1 MRKSHLG
8 GKHFRTRAE
17 ECRTIAALFSN
28 RDARQRMLN
37 VAAEYER
44 MADAADE
51 LASGVGA
58 SVDSHSPSGSDR

>member
-1 MRKSHLG
+1 MRKSYPD
-8 GKHFRTRAE
+8 GKHFRARAG
-17 ECRTIAALFSN
+17 ECRTIAELFSN

-37 VAAEYER
+37 VAAEHER

-58 SVDSHSPSGSDR
+58 PVGSPSGSDR

>member
-1 MRKSHLG
+1 MRKSYPD
-8 GKHFRTRAE
+8 GKHFRARAG
-17 ECRTIAALFSN
+17 ECRTIAELFSN

-51 LASGVGA
+51 LASRVA
-58 SVDSHSPSGSDR
+58 VAVDSHSPSGSDG

>member
-1 MRKSHLG
+1 MRKSHLDG
-8 GKHFRTRAE
+8 RHFRTRAG
-17 ECRTIAALFSN
+17 ECRTIAELFSN

-58 SVDSHSPSGSDR
+58 SVGSPSGSDR

>member
-1 MRKSHLG
+1 MRKSYPD

-17 ECRTIAALFSN
+17 ECRTIAELFSN

-51 LASGVGA
+51 LASRVAVSVG
-58 SVDSHSPSGSDR
+58 SPGGSDR